1 MTRSRLL
8 LALAATFA
16 GLAVVLAVL
25 GVVYSLVLLVVAV
38 PFAGTAYLLWYHA
51 SGRLVARARR
61 RAGHDPTSGRRA
73 RERFRRRAAE
83 RLGGDPRRERR
94 ERRDRV
100 SGGTA
105 GARGNTGRAPRG
117 GGASPTRREAADV
130 LGVPVDADD
139 DQIRAAYRDRAKD
152 LHPDA
157 EGGSEEA
164 FKRITAAYERLS
176 GR

>member
-25 GVVYSLVLLVVAV
+25 GVVYSLVLLAAAV

-73 RERFRRRAAE
+73 RDRFRRRAAE

-105 GARGNTGRAPRG
+105 GPRGNAGRAPRG
-117 GGASPTRREAADV
+117 GGASPTRTEAADV
-130 LGVPVDADD
+130 LGVPIDADD

-176 GR
+176 ER